1 VTLGKPRNRLLLYR
15 KWPRNLLNR
24 FSEAKKRKH
33 LFARIPG
40 FSSLDK
46 PFQLPQAFHQVQRI
60 AFIWPNDLMRAF
72 CAFPVVTSLK
82 RAWPHAQE
90 LHLTSPAAGDFLRTA
105 FGSETVHLCDL
116 DALRL
121 DDLEYLELIT
131 RVSEFHAD
139 ITFLL
144 EANPSPWFQMAFI
157 LGQSALRCHLGEGL
171 DYPFTNL
178 RIQSIPG
185 ECLLTQAQ
193 KLEPLLQGSGLL
205 PQGMAWARLQPS
217 PSASDSALK
226 ILKEARLTP
235 GNLWAYIPGNAL
247 TDPSDIAVSHSLR
260 QQEGSLELI
269 SLQFQDSE
277 NPSLSAG
284 SASQGLTQI
293 TITSLA
299 ELLGITPWLK
309 GVYGPPSPLL
319 YLLSLSNL
327 EIRTWLNTDQS
338 DLDLSAM
345 NPRFRL
351 LPTQAKLK

>member
-1 VTLGKPRNRLLLYR
+1 
-15 KWPRNLLNR
+15 LNR

-33 LFARIPG
+33 LFARLPG
-40 FSSLDK
+40 FSNLDK

-82 RAWPHAQE
+82 RAWPHAEE

-105 FGSETVHLCDL
+105 FGSEKVHLCEL

-121 DDLEYLELIT
+121 DDLEYLDLIT
-131 RVSEFHAD
+131 RVGDFHSD

-144 EANPSPWFQMAFI
+144 EASPSPWFQMAFT
-157 LGQSALRCHLGEGL
+157 LGQPPLRCHLGEGL
-171 DYPFTNL
+171 PYPLANL
-178 RIQSIPG
+178 RMQSLPG
-185 ECLLTQAQ
+185 ETLFSQAQ

-205 PQGMAWARLQPS
+205 PQGMTWARLQPS

-235 GNLWAYIPGNAL
+235 GNLWAYIPGDGLSN
-247 TDPSDIAVSHSLR
+247 PSDFAASHALR
-260 QQEGSLELI
+260 QQEGSLELF
-269 SLQFQDSE
+269 SLQFQDSA
-277 NPSLSAG
+277 NPTLSAG
-284 SASQGLTQI
+284 FASPGLTQI

-319 YLLSLSNL
+319 YLLSLSHL
-327 EIRTWLNTDQS
+327 EIRTWLTNSQS